1 MQLLDNVISYLI
13 TEHVANAKDSDIF
26 KDYAPKSPDDCIIVY
41 EYQGTPP
48 AMFTKTSV
56 RNVQIVGRSKKNVI
70 AKQLAWNC
78 YNVMSHDDMNITLGG
93 KQGLIA
99 VKNTPVKI
107 GVDEQ
112 GRMLFAFNMAI
123 TIEQS

>member
-1 MQLLDNVISYLI
+1 MQLLDNVINYLI
-13 TEHVANAKDSDIF
+13 AEHVAKTKDSDIF

-56 RNVQIVGRSKKNVI
+56 RNVQIVGRSKKNVV

-78 YNVMSHDDMNITLGG
+78 YNVLYQEDMNINLGG

-99 VKNTPVKI
+99 VRNTPVKI

-112 GRMLFAFNMAI
+112 NRMLFAFNVAI